1 MLARSPRA
9 VFPGLDA
16 QTFHKHPLHAAERDW
31 PETNCYMDLW
41 IELLHAIGREPLAA
55 LGFTVAQDF
64 EGDQFTFSKF
74 PLEDLNLL
82 YSVRV
87 QELALYDTL
96 EAHLATQ
103 IERGRMPMVEVDG
116 FFLPDTRGTSYR
128 ATHTKTTIAV
138 NLLDPAGR
146 RMDYFHNAGFFS
158 LAGED
163 YENLLHTTGEPGLLP
178 YAEFVKF
185 GCHDE
190 VHDLRGAARVL
201 LCKHIGE
208 RPTANPVAAFRTRI
222 DEQAYTV
229 AGKAADFF
237 HLYAFN
243 TLRQLGANFELLASH
258 LDWLAEGT
266 AVYDEAVGACRA
278 LSSGAKSFQFQLA
291 RAVARRRFDGLAALL
306 DPLVARY
313 DRALDLISHT
323 VAT

>member
-16 QTFHKHPLHAAERDW
+16 QTFRPHALHAADRDW

-64 EGDQFTFSKF
+64 EGDHFTFSKF
-74 PLEDLNLL
+74 PPEDLNLL

-87 QELALYDTL
+87 QELAIYDTL

-103 IERGRMPMVEVDG
+103 IERGRMPVVEVDG
-116 FFLPDTRGTSYR
+116 FFLPDARGTSYR
-128 ATHTKTTIAV
+128 REHAKTTIAV

-146 RMDYFHNAGFFS
+146 RLDYFHNAGFYS

-163 YENLLHTTGEPGLLP
+163 YDGLLQRGEGALFP
-178 YAEFVKF
+178 YADFVKF
-185 GCHDE
+185 GCHDD
-190 VHDLRGAARVL
+190 VGDLRGSARVL

-208 RPTANPVAAFRTRI
+208 RPAANPVAAFRARI
-222 DEQAYTV
+222 DEQAYAM
-229 AGKAADFF
+229 AGKAPAVF
-237 HLYAFN
+237 HHYAFN

-258 LDWLAEGT
+258 LDWLDDGPALHRGAIE
-266 AVYDEAVGACRA
+266 ACRGV
-278 LSSGAKSFQFQLA
+278 SSGAKSFQFQLA
-291 RAVARRRFDGLAALL
+291 RAVARCRFDGLAALL
-306 DPLVARY
+306 DPLAERY
-313 DRALDLISHT
+313 DVALDLISQT
-323 VAT
+323 VAA